1 VTDRRF
7 VDTPITGPAHGSG
20 SGGGGGGGGGLGYR
34 GAARRPTLE
43 EIAAMHGSVPT

>member
-7 VDTPITGPAHGSG
+7 VDMPITGPARGSG
-20 SGGGGGGGGGLGYR
+20 SGSGLGYR

-43 EIAAMHGSVPT
+43 EIAAMHRSVPT